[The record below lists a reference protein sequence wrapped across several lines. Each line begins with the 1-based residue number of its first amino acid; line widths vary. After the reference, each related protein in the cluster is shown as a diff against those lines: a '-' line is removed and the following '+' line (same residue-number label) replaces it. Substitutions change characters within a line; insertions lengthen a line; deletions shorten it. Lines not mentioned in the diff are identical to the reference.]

1 MKTMLAVT
9 FLVFA
14 AATAAKA
21 GDQAAAA
28 DQSYKEELAQEKAL
42 KEGKSWTK

>member
-1 MKTMLAVT
+1 
-9 FLVFA
+9 VFA

-28 DQSYKEELAQEKAL
+28 DQSYKEDLAQEKR
-42 KEGKSWTK
+42 

>member
-9 FLVFA
+9 FLVVA

-21 GDQAAAA
+21 DQAAAA
-28 DQSYKEELAQEKAL
+28 DQSYKEEVARERR
-42 KEGKSWTK
+42 